1 MFRPVTDR
9 ARRLLSVPVT
19 ENDRGL
25 ASFLTVYHFSFY
37 CCQFLPSRSRSCSK
51 PCRLRSLHFLAGV
64 STVVT
69 WKCLISVSE
78 RAAPCPPQSEA
89 RAGTCL
95 SGAASPPPCWLR
107 CPDPRATVHAA
118 RRTCR
123 TWTGPSRPGR
133 RGPAPASLRPR
144 QARRPHLTSLLSLAP
159 GAASASAGRHAA
171 EEHLLGA
178 PDSGL
183 Q

>member
-25 ASFLTVYHFSFY
+25 ASFLTVHHFSFY

-78 RAAPCPPQSEA
+78 RAAPRPPQSEA
-89 RAGTCL
+89 RAGTCP
-95 SGAASPPPCWLR
+95 SGAASPPPCRLP
-107 CPDPRATVHAA
+107 CPDPRAPVHAA

-133 RGPAPASLRPR
+133 
-144 QARRPHLTSLLSLAP
+144 QARRPGLASLLALAP

-171 EEHLLGA
+171 EKHLLGA